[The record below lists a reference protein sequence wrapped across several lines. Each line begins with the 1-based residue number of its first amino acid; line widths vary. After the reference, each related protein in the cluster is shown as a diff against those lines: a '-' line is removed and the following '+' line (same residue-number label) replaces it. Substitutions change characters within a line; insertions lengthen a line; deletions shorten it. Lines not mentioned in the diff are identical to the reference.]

1 MYIVRS
7 GAADKF
13 DSLVSELGQN
23 PVEIMASVGL
33 SAAQFRDPDT
43 YLAYPRLAELLEEAA
58 ARCQQPLFGALLA
71 ERQNLQSLGDLPMLV
86 SRAETVGDALARVN
100 DFLYLHSSGVT
111 LNMTPQDDWV
121 RLSLNIDVHSERG
134 IAQLMQLMQLSV
146 SHLAMFIASLLD
158 IEASHFSLHLTQHA
172 SFEAEQSEFAQQN
185 KLRFGDKFD
194 GILLKASL
202 LNTKN
207 HQDEDALER
216 HFQQHLKELQ
226 TRYPNNLS
234 DQAANMIGRLLSTG
248 ECSVERVA
256 RALDLHPRMLQSKLK
271 QQGTSYRQLLQ
282 QVRQDFAEQRLHEN
296 VQSITD
302 IALQLGYAETAVFSR
317 HFRRWTGKSPR
328 QWRLDKM
335 AAR

>member
-1 MYIVRS
+1 MHIVRS

-23 PVEIMASVGL
+23 PVEIMVAVGL

-58 ARCQQPLFGALLA
+58 ARCKQPLFGALLA

-86 SRAETVGDALARVN
+86 SRAETVGEALVRVN
-100 DFLYLHSSGVT
+100 DFLYLHS

-134 IAQLMQLMQLSV
+134 IAQLMQLSV

-202 LNTKN
+202 LNAKN
-207 HQDEDALER
+207 HQDEEALER

>member
-1 MYIVRS
+1 MHIVRS

-23 PVEIMASVGL
+23 PVEIMAAVGL

-121 RLSLNIDVHSERG
+121 RLSLSIDVHSERG
-134 IAQLMQLMQLSV
+134 IAQLMQLSV

-158 IEASHFSLHLTQHA
+158 IEANHFSLHLTQHA
-172 SFEAEQSEFAQQN
+172 RFEAEQGEFAQQN

-202 LNTKN
+202 LNAKN

-282 QVRQDFAEQRLHEN
+282 QVRQDFAEQRLSEN
-296 VQSITD
+296 IQSITD

>member
-23 PVEIMASVGL
+23 PQEIMAAVGL

-58 ARCQQPLFGALLA
+58 ARCKQPLFGALLA

-100 DFLYLHSSGVT
+100 DYLYLHSSGVT

-121 RLSLNIDVHSERG
+121 RLSL
-134 IAQLMQLMQLSV
+134 
-146 SHLAMFIASLLD
+146 D
-158 IEASHFSLHLTQHA
+158 IEASHFALHLTQHA
-172 SFEAEQSEFAQQN
+172 TLEVEQSKFAQQN

-194 GILLKASL
+194 GVLLKANL
-202 LNTKN
+202 LNAKN
-207 HQDEDALER
+207 HQDEDALDR
-216 HFQQHLKELQ
+216 HFQQHLKYLQ

-271 QQGTSYRQLLQ
+271 QQETSYRQLLQ
-282 QVRQDFAEQRLHEN
+282 QVRQDFAEQRLSEN
-296 VQSITD
+296 IQSITD

-317 HFRRWTGKSPR
+317 HFRSWTGKSPS
-328 QWRLDKM
+328 QWRLEN
-335 AAR
+335 RIS

>member
-1 MYIVRS
+1 MHIVRS

-23 PVEIMASVGL
+23 PVEIMAAVGL

-58 ARCQQPLFGALLA
+58 ARCKQPLFGALLA

-134 IAQLMQLMQLSV
+134 IAQLMQLSV

-202 LNTKN
+202 LNAKN

-248 ECSVERVA
+248 ECSVERGA
-256 RALDLHPRMLQSKLK
+256 CR
-271 QQGTSYRQLLQ
+271 
-282 QVRQDFAEQRLHEN
+282 
-296 VQSITD
+296 QSIGFTPEN
-302 IALQLGYAETAVFSR
+302 AAKQAKAAGHELSTAVAASASG
-317 HFRRWTGKSPR
+317 FRRT
-328 QWRLDKM
+328 
-335 AAR
+335 AFA

>member
-23 PVEIMASVGL
+23 PVEIMAAVGL

-58 ARCQQPLFGALLA
+58 TRCKQPLFGALLA

-121 RLSLNIDVHSERG
+121 RLSLSIDVHSERG

-146 SHLAMFIASLLD
+146 SHLTMFIASLLD

-172 SFEAEQSEFAQQN
+172 GFEAEQGEFAQQN

-202 LNTKN
+202 LNAKN

-282 QVRQDFAEQRLHEN
+282 QVRQDFAEQRLSEN
-296 VQSITD
+296 IQSITD

-317 HFRRWTGKSPR
+317 HFRSWTGKSPR
-328 QWRLDKM
+328 QWRLDKQS
-335 AAR
+335 

>member
-1 MYIVRS
+1 MHIVRS
-7 GAADKF
+7 GAADRF

-23 PVEIMASVGL
+23 PVEIMAAVGL

-86 SRAETVGDALARVN
+86 SRAETVGEALVRVN

-121 RLSLNIDVHSERG
+121 RLSLSIDVHSERG
-134 IAQLMQLMQLSV
+134 IAQLMQLSV

-172 SFEAEQSEFAQQN
+172 SFEAEQSAFAQQN

-202 LNTKN
+202 LNAKN

-216 HFQQHLKELQ
+216 
-226 TRYPNNLS
+226 
-234 DQAANMIGRLLSTG
+234 
-248 ECSVERVA
+248 
-256 RALDLHPRMLQSKLK
+256 
-271 QQGTSYRQLLQ
+271 
-282 QVRQDFAEQRLHEN
+282 
-296 VQSITD
+296 
-302 IALQLGYAETAVFSR
+302 
-317 HFRRWTGKSPR
+317 
-328 QWRLDKM
+328 
-335 AAR
+335 

>member
-1 MYIVRS
+1 MHIVRS

-23 PVEIMASVGL
+23 PVEIMAAVGL

-58 ARCQQPLFGALLA
+58 ARCKQPLFGALLA

-86 SRAETVGDALARVN
+86 SRAETVGEALVRVN

-134 IAQLMQLMQLSV
+134 IAQLMQLSV

-158 IEASHFSLHLTQHA
+158 IEASHFSLHLTQHASA

-202 LNTKN
+202 LNAKN

-282 QVRQDFAEQRLHEN
+282 QVRQDFAEQRLSEN
-296 VQSITD
+296 IQSITD

-317 HFRRWTGKSPR
+317 HFRSWTGKSPS

>member
-1 MYIVRS
+1 MHIVRS

-23 PVEIMASVGL
+23 PVEIMAAVGL

-43 YLAYPRLAELLEEAA
+43 YLAYPKLAELLEEAA
-58 ARCQQPLFGALLA
+58 VRCEQPLFGALLTQ
-71 ERQNLQSLGDLPMLV
+71 RQSVQSLGELPILV
-86 SRAETVGDALARVN
+86 SRAETVGEAFAQVN

-111 LNMTPQDDWV
+111 LSVTPQDDWV
-121 RLSLNIDVHSERG
+121 RVSLNIDVNSERG
-134 IAQLMQLMQLSV
+134 TAQLMQLSV
-146 SHLAMFIASLLD
+146 SHLAMFVASLLD
-158 IEASHFSLHLTQHA
+158 IEASHFALHLTQHA
-172 SFEAEQSEFAQQN
+172 ALEVEQSEFAQQN

-202 LNTKN
+202 LNAKN
-207 HQDEDALER
+207 HQDEDALDR
-216 HFQQHLKELQ
+216 HFQQHLKYLQ

-271 QQGTSYRQLLQ
+271 QQGTSYRQILQ
-282 QVRQDFAEQRLHEN
+282 QVRQDFAEQRLSEN
-296 VQSITD
+296 LQSITD

-317 HFRRWTGKSPR
+317 HFRSWTGKSPS
-328 QWRLDKM
+328 QWRQD
-335 AAR
+335 RRSE

>member
-1 MYIVRS
+1 MHIVRS

-23 PVEIMASVGL
+23 PVEIMAAVGL

-134 IAQLMQLMQLSV
+134 IKQTGNKHRQMQLSV

-158 IEASHFSLHLTQHA
+158 IKASHFALHLTQHA
-172 SFEAEQSEFAQQN
+172 TLEVEKSKFAQQN

-194 GILLKASL
+194 GILLKATL
-202 LNTKN
+202 LNAKN
-207 HQDEDALER
+207 HQD
-216 HFQQHLKELQ
+216 
-226 TRYPNNLS
+226 
-234 DQAANMIGRLLSTG
+234 
-248 ECSVERVA
+248 
-256 RALDLHPRMLQSKLK
+256 
-271 QQGTSYRQLLQ
+271 
-282 QVRQDFAEQRLHEN
+282 
-296 VQSITD
+296 
-302 IALQLGYAETAVFSR
+302 
-317 HFRRWTGKSPR
+317 
-328 QWRLDKM
+328 
-335 AAR
+335 